1 MCQPFL
7 YNFKVHSVVGSEMK
21 KTIILIGALL
31 FVTANAG
38 AGDLFGGGW
47 KPKPNFTLFGQKIS
61 WKLPSLCLGAKA
73 GVMPDAGISPD
84 GLSFK
89 IPYLALDLPF
99 PSLTLSAGKEKA
111 KVELKLGSIEKTE
124 HKTEKD

>member
-1 MCQPFL
+1 
-7 YNFKVHSVVGSEMK
+7 MK

-47 KPKPNFTLFGQKIS
+47 KPKPNFTLFGQQIS
-61 WKLPSLCLGAKA
+61 WKLPSLCLGSKA

-84 GLSFK
+84 GLNFK

-99 PSLTLSAGKEKA
+99 PSLTLSLGKTNGIKRA

-124 HKTEKD
+124 HKIRKD